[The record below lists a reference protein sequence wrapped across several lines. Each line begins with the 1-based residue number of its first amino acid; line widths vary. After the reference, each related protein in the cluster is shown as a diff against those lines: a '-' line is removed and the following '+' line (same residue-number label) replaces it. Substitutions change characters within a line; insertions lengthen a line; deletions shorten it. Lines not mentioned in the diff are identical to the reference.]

1 MARRRRL
8 LFKKEYGEG
17 ILKGTKTSTI
27 RLSST
32 LKKGD
37 EVEIVAGRVKLG
49 VARIEDVEVK
59 KVKELTDEDA
69 HADGFKSKEELMR
82 ALKRIYGRKISE
94 GTEVKLIRFK
104 MLGNSSSEER
114 EEK

>member
-1 MARRRRL
+1 MVKRRRL

-27 RLSST
+27 RLSSS
-32 LKKGD
+32 LKRGD
-37 EVEIVAGRVKLG
+37 EVEIVAGRVRLG

-69 HADGFKSKEELMR
+69 HADGFKSREELMR
-82 ALKRIYGRKISE
+82 ALKRIYGRRISE

-104 MLGNSSSEER
+104 MLGNYDKKGSE
-114 EEK
+114 K